1 MIRYTMTVPE
11 LAGRELMNSALKPRA
26 TTPLLLRKT
35 TFMELEEEW
44 KVAKLLLH
52 TVPIY
57 DDPS

>member
-1 MIRYTMTVPE
+1 MTVPE